1 MCAVNEHDWA
11 LIELR
16 PQGGGSLPGARCVC
30 GRCGAPALVA
40 FSGKRQW
47 VELLNTGRPRA
58 QWVKTVPL
66 GPQSLRA
73 QVRAQALQGLFLQ
86 CLSGRCLC
94 RLALAASMK

>member
-1 MCAVNEHDWA
+1 MGLCPA
-11 LIELR
+11 
-16 PQGGGSLPGARCVC
+16 PGACG

-66 GPQSLRA
+66 GPQSLRP
-73 QVRAQALQGLFLQ
+73 QVRAQGPAVPVQAVPLQAGPCCQ
-86 CLSGRCLC
+86 H
-94 RLALAASMK
+94 